1 MSASKNWFD
10 VDRRGLSKLI
20 ERRGKSALLFELVAN
35 ALDAEGTT
43 HVEIMLEPENGVPHA
58 TVLVRDDAPEG
69 FADLSHAWTLFAE
82 SQRKAYPQKRGRF
95 NLGEKL
101 VLALCTEAT
110 IVSVR
115 DAVIFD
121 ARGRTSSRARRARG
135 TEFHGIA
142 RITRAELAEIKRDL
156 QRIIPPQGVSIIVNG
171 GELAPRLPIK
181 SFEAT
186 LPTEIADD
194 EGNLRRTTRKTTI
207 HVYEPLSGMPAM
219 LHELGMPVVET
230 GDRWDVSIEQKIL
243 LNMDRDNV
251 TPAYLRDVRTHVV
264 NAMHTHLSEG
274 DANAALVNEA
284 LADEQATPEAVNHL
298 LDLRFGPRRAIFDAS
313 DPEANMALVA
323 DGYALI
329 KGGQLTR
336 DQWANAKRHD
346 PELRPSGQIRPTKKA
361 LFSPGGKDCWVAR
374 EKWTPAMRAV
384 TAYTAAVC
392 RELIGARIE
401 VSILSDVTES
411 WAACYGAMGLV
422 FNLGRLGHAFFDEC
436 LPDGARLS
444 PTLRLN
450 QLLIHEIG
458 HHVCSNHLD
467 ERYHIAL
474 CELGAKLTQLALTS
488 PELFHQSAV
497 S

>member
-10 VDRRGLSKLI
+10 VDRQGLSQLI

-35 ALDAEGTT
+35 ALDADGTT
-43 HVEIMLEPENGVPHA
+43 RVEVMLEPEEGVPHA
-58 TVLVRDDAPEG
+58 TVIVRDDAPEG

-82 SQRKAYPQKRGRF
+82 SRRKAYPQKRGRF

-101 VLALCTEAT
+101 VLALCTEAS

-115 DAVIFD
+115 DAVMFD
-121 ARGRTSSRARRARG
+121 ARGRTSSRARRASG
-135 TEFHGIA
+135 TEFQGIA

-156 QRIIPPQGVSIIVNG
+156 QRIIPPQGVSIVVNG
-171 GELAPRLPIK
+171 QALAPRLPIK
-181 SFEAT
+181 SFEVT
-186 LPTEIADD
+186 LPTEIADE

-207 HVYEPLSGMPAM
+207 HVYEPLPGMPAM

-230 GDRWDVSIEQKIL
+230 GDKWDVSIEQKIL

-264 NAMHTHLSEG
+264 NAMHAHLSEE
-274 DANAALVNEA
+274 DANAPLVNEA
-284 LADEQATPEAVNHL
+284 LADEQATPTAINHL
-298 LDLRFGPRRAIFDAS
+298 LDLRFGPRRAIFDPS

-329 KGGQLTR
+329 KGGQLTKN
-336 DQWANAKRHD
+336 QWANAKKHD
-346 PELRPSGQIRPTKKA
+346 PKLRPSGQIRPTKKA
-361 LFSPGGKDCWVAR
+361 HFGPGGKDCWVAR

-384 TAYTAAVC
+384 TAYSAAVC
-392 RELIGARIE
+392 RELVGARVE
-401 VSILSDVTES
+401 VSILADVTES

-436 LPDGARLS
+436 LPDGSHLS

-467 ERYHIAL
+467 ERYHDAL
-474 CELGAKLTQLALTS
+474 CEFGAKLTQLALTR
-488 PELFHQSAV
+488 PELFRQGAV
-497 S
+497 P